1 MTEHTDLIERL
12 TDESYEWSRYVVE
25 DRALSTLSDYLEP
38 HIKAVANALEA
49 QAREIAELKA
59 QLAATAKN
67 AFEAMPHDI
76 PQRMKDAI
84 CEETGWSGSMVSR
97 MYTELRKAFTGEP
110 YRANEDLDSALLEI
124 EALKAQEAELC
135 TLYGLAQAECKK
147 LRAELER
154 TANNRDMWKSQCERQ
169 ADELRKLRKD
179 AERVFTYKNQP
190 CDNVIAWRFGEA
202 CRAAQPGGDPID
214 HGLSLLQ
221 KLQEKGYGI
230 VAIDA
235 AKEGQP

>member
-1 MTEHTDLIERL
+1 MTQHTDLIERL
-12 TDESYEWSRYVVE
+12 RASSE
-25 DRALSTLSDYLEP
+25 DGLTPDDAYAAAE
-38 HIKAVANALEA
+38 ALEA

-76 PQRMKDAI
+76 PRRMKDAI

-110 YRANEDLDSALLEI
+110 YRANEDLDAALLEI
-124 EALKAQEAELC
+124 EALKAQESELC
-135 TLYGLAQAECKK
+135 TLYGLAEVECKR

-179 AERVFTYKNQP
+179 AECVFTYKTQP
-190 CDNVIAWRFGEA
+190 GNLEAWRFGDA
-202 CRAAQPGGDPID
+202 CREAQPGGDPID

-235 AKEGQP
+235 TKEAQP

>member
-1 MTEHTDLIERL
+1 MTQHTELIERL
-12 TDESYEWSRYVVE
+12 IGLAETAHSYYEGSSFDAVAKAAFK
-25 DRALSTLSDYLEP
+25 DALS
-38 HIKAVANALEA
+38 AALEA

-59 QLAATAKN
+59 Q
-67 AFEAMPHDI
+67 E
-76 PQRMKDAI
+76 
-84 CEETGWSGSMVSR
+84 S
-97 MYTELRKAFTGEP
+97 
-110 YRANEDLDSALLEI
+110 
-124 EALKAQEAELC
+124 ELC
-135 TLYGLAQAECKK
+135 TLYGLAEAECKR
-147 LRAELER
+147 LRAEMER
-154 TANNRDMWKSQCERQ
+154 TTNNRDMWKSQCERQ
-169 ADELRKLRKD
+169 ADDLRKLRKD

-235 AKEGQP
+235 AKEAQP

>member
-1 MTEHTDLIERL
+1 MTQHTDLIERL
-12 TDESYEWSRYVVE
+12 RYEPTASQYLSLADLIASLHE
-25 DRALSTLSDYLEP
+25 DRKNA
-38 HIKAVANALEA
+38 ANALEA
-49 QAREIAELKA
+49 QVLEIAELKA

-110 YRANEDLDSALLEI
+110 YRANEDLDAALLEI
-124 EALKAQEAELC
+124 EALKAQESELC

-179 AERVFTYKNQP
+179 AERYKFLRKCHWTDSPPTYVVTTLEGLKLNAMTYS
-190 CDNVIAWRFGEA
+190 DDRLDEVLDARV
-202 CRAAQPGGDPID
+202 AAN
-214 HGLSLLQ
+214 STATQ
-221 KLQEKGYGI
+221 K
-230 VAIDA
+230 
-235 AKEGQP
+235 GQP

>member
-1 MTEHTDLIERL
+1 MTQHTDLIERL
-12 TDESYEWSRYVVE
+12 IGLAETAHSYYEGSSFDAVAKAAFK
-25 DRALSTLSDYLEP
+25 DALS
-38 HIKAVANALEA
+38 AALEA
-49 QAREIAELKA
+49 QAREIAE
-59 QLAATAKN
+59 
-67 AFEAMPHDI
+67 
-76 PQRMKDAI
+76 
-84 CEETGWSGSMVSR
+84 
-97 MYTELRKAFTGEP
+97 
-110 YRANEDLDSALLEI
+110 
-124 EALKAQEAELC
+124 LKAQEAELC

-147 LRAELER
+147 MREELER

-190 CDNVIAWRFGEA
+190 GNVEAWRFGEA
-202 CRAAQPGGDPID
+202 CREAQPGGDPID

-235 AKEGQP
+235 ARESQP